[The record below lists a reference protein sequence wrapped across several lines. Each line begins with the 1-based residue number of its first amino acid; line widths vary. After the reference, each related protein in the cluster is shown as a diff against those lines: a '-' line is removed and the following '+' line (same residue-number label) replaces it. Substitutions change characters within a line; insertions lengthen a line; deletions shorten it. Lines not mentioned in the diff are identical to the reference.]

1 MGEETYGPRTPA
13 WSALSKYA
21 TVFSQRTIASLFQE
35 DADRA
40 EAFSAEAE
48 GVWLDLSRQRLDS
61 SALELLLELAKQTE
75 VAVWIKRMF
84 DGEHINNTEDRAAL
98 HVALRRPAD
107 CPLTV
112 DGEDVMRLV
121 KAERAKMQQLADA
134 LHEGELK
141 GYTGH
146 PITDIVNIGIGGS
159 DLGLVMAVE
168 ALSDYRKPGLG
179 VHFVSNLDG
188 VQVSRVLEKVSP
200 ETTLFVVCSKSF
212 TTLETLTNAQVVRE
226 WLLACGG
233 EQAVATQFVAVSTD
247 HAAMDAFGIAPKRR
261 LALWDWV
268 GGRYSLC
275 SPVGLSLAL
284 AVGWE
289 HFEALLRGAHA
300 MDCHF
305 EQAPSEN
312 NLPVLLALT
321 GVWNRNFLGMPSHA
335 VLPYDHHLCQLPA
348 YLQQLE
354 MESNGKRVTSEG
366 EPIDYPTAP
375 ITWGGVGT
383 DGQHAVFQLLHQ
395 GTHIVPVEFLAVIE
409 PGDVLDPNHHR
420 QLLLNAFAQGAA
432 LMKGRENDDPARA
445 YPGNRPSST
454 LLLDTLDP
462 RTMGALIA
470 FYEHR
475 TFVNGV
481 LLGINSFDQWGVEL
495 GKEMSHRILPELTS
509 VDTASGHDSST
520 NGLINH
526 LKRLREEDG

>member
-40 EAFSAEAE
+40 KAFSAEAE

-212 TTLETLTNAQVVRE
+212 TTLETLTNARVVRE
-226 WLLACGG
+226 WLLVCGG

-335 VLPYDHHLCQLPA
+335 VLPYDHHLCRLPA

-354 MESNGKRVTSEG
+354 MESNGKRVQRDGAPVECETCPVIWG
-366 EPIDYPTAP
+366 EPGSNA
-375 ITWGGVGT
+375 
-383 DGQHAVFQLLHQ
+383 QHSFYQLLHQ
-395 GTHIVPVEFLAVIE
+395 GTAKVSVDFLLPVNSGVGRQEQQDLAAANCLAQSWALAS
-409 PGDVLDPNHHR
+409 GDPAESDNDSHQACSGNHPSSLILFERLDP
-420 QLLLNAFAQGAA
+420 
-432 LMKGRENDDPARA
+432 
-445 YPGNRPSST
+445 
-454 LLLDTLDP
+454 DTL
-462 RTMGALIA
+462 GKLIA
-470 FYEHR
+470 LYEHKV
-475 TFVNGV
+475 FIQSVIW
-481 LLGINSFDQWGVEL
+481 GINAFDQWGVQL
-495 GKEMSHRILPELTS
+495 GK
-509 VDTASGHDSST
+509 
-520 NGLINH
+520 
-526 LKRLREEDG
+526 RLATGVGGIISDENVAGPPPLEEPLVRFRKWRA

>member
-1 MGEETYGPRTPA
+1 
-13 WSALSKYA
+13 
-21 TVFSQRTIASLFQE
+21 
-35 DADRA
+35 
-40 EAFSAEAE
+40 
-48 GVWLDLSRQRLDS
+48 
-61 SALELLLELAKQTE
+61 
-75 VAVWIKRMF
+75 
-84 DGEHINNTEDRAAL
+84 
-98 HVALRRPAD
+98 
-107 CPLTV
+107 
-112 DGEDVMRLV
+112 
-121 KAERAKMQQLADA
+121 
-134 LHEGELK
+134 
-141 GYTGH
+141 
-146 PITDIVNIGIGGS
+146 
-159 DLGLVMAVE
+159 
-168 ALSDYRKPGLG
+168 

-335 VLPYDHHLCQLPA
+335 VLPYDHHLCRLPA

-354 MESNGKRVTSEG
+354 MESNGKRVQRDGAPVECETCPVIWG
-366 EPIDYPTAP
+366 EPGSNA
-375 ITWGGVGT
+375 
-383 DGQHAVFQLLHQ
+383 QHSFYQLLHQ
-395 GTHIVPVEFLAVIE
+395 GTAKVSVDFLLPVNSGVGRQEQQDLAAANCLAQSWALAS
-409 PGDVLDPNHHR
+409 GDPAESDNDSHQACSGNHPSSLILFERLDP
-420 QLLLNAFAQGAA
+420 
-432 LMKGRENDDPARA
+432 
-445 YPGNRPSST
+445 
-454 LLLDTLDP
+454 DTL
-462 RTMGALIA
+462 GKLIA
-470 FYEHR
+470 LYEHKV
-475 TFVNGV
+475 FIQSVIW
-481 LLGINSFDQWGVEL
+481 GINAFDQWGVQL
-495 GKEMSHRILPELTS
+495 GK
-509 VDTASGHDSST
+509 
-520 NGLINH
+520 
-526 LKRLREEDG
+526 RLATGVGGIISDENVAGPPPLEETLVRFRKWRA